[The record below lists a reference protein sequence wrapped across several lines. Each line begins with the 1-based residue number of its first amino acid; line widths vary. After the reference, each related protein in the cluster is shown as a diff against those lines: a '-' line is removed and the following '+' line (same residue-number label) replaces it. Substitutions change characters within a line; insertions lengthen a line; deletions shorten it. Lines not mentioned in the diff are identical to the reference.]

1 MWHVVTNYHYLDYI
15 VERGT
20 EGVWYYEKWSSGK
33 AECRTVFSKNYS
45 FDRSYL
51 NGYLA
56 LNQIAE
62 VYPFAFTSVPAVFI
76 DGSGDGFVL
85 SVVHQW
91 SSVAQMYASPWTN
104 TSGTKLTNV
113 NAHIIGTWK

>member
-1 MWHVVTNYHYLDYI
+1 MWHVVTNYRYLDYI

-20 EGVWYYEKWSSGK
+20 EGIWTYEKWNSGK

-51 NGYLA
+51 N
-56 LNQIAE
+56 
-62 VYPFAFTSVPAVFI
+62 
-76 DGSGDGFVL
+76 GSGDGFVL